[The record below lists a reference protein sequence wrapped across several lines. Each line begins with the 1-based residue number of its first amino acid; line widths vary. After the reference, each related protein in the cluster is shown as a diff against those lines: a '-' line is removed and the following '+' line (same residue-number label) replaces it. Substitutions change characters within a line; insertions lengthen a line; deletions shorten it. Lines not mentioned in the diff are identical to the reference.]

1 MMMRAVGGANLSA
14 LLDPKPV
21 SGSSRRMWVILLGTA
36 LAAHLG
42 VGVMLYH
49 QKFSISEAKS
59 VPTETEPTI
68 VYLQPPEKLEPK
80 PQPQQAPAPSTRLNT
95 PEKVFESPVPPLETV
110 ISETTTAA
118 QGHVISVTTSAP
130 PESTGTAAVEVPPA
144 PKSPPVITQPDWV
157 QQPTAAQLLRAY
169 PTTAIDR
176 GITGSANISCLVRV
190 NGTLTDCQVVSETP
204 ARMGFG
210 RAAISLSRYFRM
222 SPRTVD
228 GQAVDGARVN
238 VGLRFDLSD

>member
-1 MMMRAVGGANLSA
+1 MPFSFRALRLGLIT
-14 LLDPKPV
+14 LL
-21 SGSSRRMWVILLGTA
+21 ILLGTA
-36 LAAHLG
+36 LTAHLG

-49 QKFSISEAKS
+49 QKFSIPEAKP

-68 VYLQPPEKLEPK
+68 VYLQPPERLEPK
-80 PQPQQAPAPSTRLNT
+80 PQPQQAPAPSTRLNM
-95 PEKVFESPVPPLETV
+95 PDKVYPSPVAPLETLATD
-110 ISETTTAA
+110 TTTAA
-118 QGHVISVTTSAP
+118 ESHVISVTTSAP
-130 PESTGTAAVEVPPA
+130 PESTGTAAVEAPPVPKA
-144 PKSPPVITQPDWV
+144 PPVITHPDWV
-157 QQPTAAQLLRAY
+157 QQPTGAQLMRAY
-169 PTTAIDR
+169 PNQAIER
-176 GITGSANISCLVRV
+176 GITGSASLSCLVRV